1 MERIRCCMVMLIAAA
16 ALACDNETR
25 AESTASGGAGA
36 AGGGGT
42 GATTGGSGGAPG
54 PVCSD
59 YDDPSLYLAPVSF
72 IADVLPLLQANCSL
86 SMCHGTTVGAD
97 AGLTLGQP
105 MPQPITQAVADLVH
119 GELVGVPATKATLSR
134 VAAGEPA
141 QSFFIIKID
150 ANPPVSCLPPGASCL
165 GVSCGSNMPAA
176 NEGPLT
182 LDDKAVLRTWV
193 RDGALN
199 D

>member
-1 MERIRCCMVMLIAAA
+1 MAAT
-16 ALACDNETR
+16 ALGCGDETR
-25 AESTASGGAGA
+25 AGVGGGGGGGGA
-36 AGGGGT
+36 AGGGGMA
-42 GATTGGSGGAPG
+42 ATTSAGGSGGEPG

-59 YDDPSLYLAPVSF
+59 YRDPSLYVAPVSF
-72 IADVLPLLQANCSL
+72 IADVLPVLQANCSL
-86 SMCHGTTVGAD
+86 AMCHGTTAGPD

-105 MPQPITQAVADLVH
+105 APQPITQGVADLVH

-134 VAAGEPA
+134 VAAGDPA

-150 ANPPVSCLPPGASCL
+150 ADPPVACLPPGASCL

-182 LDDKAVLRTWV
+182 LVDKAVLRTWV